1 MTEQEILAVLTTIFQ
16 DVFDNPEIVI
26 ARTTSGADIPDWD
39 SFNNINIILGI
50 EMKLGVRF
58 STGDVE
64 KMSNVG
70 DLIGAI
76 SAKLK

>member
-1 MTEQEILAVLTTIFQ
+1 MTEQEILAVLTEIFQ
-16 DVFDNPEIVI
+16 DVFDDPDIVI
-26 ARTTSGADIPDWD
+26 TPSTSGADIPEWD
-39 SFNNINIILGI
+39 SFNNINVILGI

-70 DLIGAI
+70 DLVSAI
-76 SAKLK
+76 SAKSK

>member
-1 MTEQEILAVLTTIFQ
+1 MTEQEILTVLTEVFQ
-16 DVFDNPEIVI
+16 DVFDNPDIVI
-26 ARTTSGADIPDWD
+26 TQTTSGADIPQWD
-39 SFNNINIILGI
+39 SFSNINIILGI

-70 DLIGAI
+70 DLVNAI
-76 SAKLK
+76 SAKSK